1 MALYRNNQKPHC
13 TIESH
18 PSRQTCRKPANTLAW
33 IGATMGGARLRFEY
47 FELRLALVFAFIWF
61 MILYIYMHLWL
72 SVIDS
77 GHEVEIGVAT
87 SHFGEDCFW
96 LSGYKKGMVWKGLVS
111 LLGTAFC
118 TALLCWPE
126 TCETSCKFNFHLH
139 MIWISYVSDISNISC
154 IYLCACLLVC
164 SFVVSLLFHYIQ
176 KMVYTLCIT
185 NFTFYTQLDF
195 VVLHHLH
202 PIMTLWH
209 IIVSCIHYILSHAID
224 HISYIGSHCAIQ
236 YSTSIS

>member
-61 MILYIYMHLWL
+61 MIYIYMHLWL